1 MKLWKSF
8 SVRMRFRYGR
18 SFFCREGL
26 LRLSA
31 NRTFTAAL
39 ACVLLCHCANAQQ
52 PAKEGV
58 SLDLLVTGATIVT
71 MDPDRHVL
79 ENGFIAVRGDQMV
92 AIGKDAAM
100 QYPKGIDA
108 KTRIDASGRLI
119 IPGLINGHTHIPMTL
134 MRGLKDDV
142 TLDDW
147 LRKFIF
153 PAEAHNVTE
162 DYVRWGSRL
171 ALAEMIRSGTTTFA
185 DMYYFEDAEAEETKA
200 AGLRGVLGETWI
212 DFPAPDN
219 KTEAEMSAY
228 SEKFLKR
235 WQGDPLIHAAVAPH
249 SIYTCSEKTLRD
261 AAALA
266 RKYHAP
272 ILIHVAEM
280 RKEFTDSLEKNG
292 ASPVQYLERIEILG
306 PDVLAAHCIWTD
318 NTDMKILADRQVGC
332 VHNPSSNM
340 MLASGVAP
348 VVDQRAAGM
357 RVGLG
362 TDGPAGSNNDLNM
375 MEEMDLAAKLQKIYR
390 VDPRAL
396 GAKGALEMATI
407 EGARALHMENEIG
420 SLEAG
425 KKADFLVLS
434 LDAPNAVPIYDV
446 YSQIVYALK
455 VSDIETVVVGGRPV
469 MQDRKL
475 LTVDETAA
483 IAKAKEYG
491 QKVATSLK

>member
-1 MKLWKSF
+1 MITRHLQ
-8 SVRMRFRYGR
+8 
-18 SFFCREGL
+18 RE
-26 LRLSA
+26 S
-31 NRTFTAAL
+31 NS
-39 ACVLLCHCANAQQ
+39 LLCAWLAILFVVLAPLPVLAQTATKQ
-52 PAKEGV
+52 PV
-58 SLDLLVTGATIVT
+58 SVDLLITGGTIVT
-71 MDPDRHVL
+71 MDPERRVI
-79 ENGFIAVRGDQMV
+79 ENGAIAVRGDTILAV
-92 AIGKDAAM
+92 GPRD
-100 QYPKGIDA
+100 YSFFPKGLVA
-108 KTRIDASGRLI
+108 KETIHAEGKLI
-119 IPGLINGHTHIPMTL
+119 MPGLINGHTHIPMVL

-153 PAEAHNVTE
+153 PAEARNVTE
-162 DYVRWGSRL
+162 EYVRWGSRL

-219 KTEAEMSAY
+219 KNEAEMAAY
-228 SEKFLKR
+228 SEKFLKK

-249 SIYTCSEKTLRD
+249 SIYTCSEKTLKD

-266 RKYHAP
+266 RRYHAP
-272 ILIHVAEM
+272 ILIHLAEM
-280 RKEFTDSLEKNG
+280 RKEFADSLEKNG
-292 ASPVQYLERIEILG
+292 ATPVQYLERIEVLG
-306 PDVLAAHCIWTD
+306 PDVLAAHCIWVD
-318 NTDMKILADRQVGC
+318 YTDMKILAERQVGC
-332 VHNPSSNM
+332 VNNPSSNM

-348 VVDQRAAGM
+348 VVDERAAGM

-375 MEEMDLAAKLQKIYR
+375 MEEMDLAAKLQKINR
-390 VDPRAL
+390 LDPRAL

-407 EGARALHMENEIG
+407 EGARALHMEKEIG

-425 KKADFLVLS
+425 KQADFVILN
-434 LDAPNAVPIYDV
+434 LDVPNAVPMYDV

-455 VSDIETVVVGGRPV
+455 ASEVETVVVAGKTLLKDG
-469 MQDRKL
+469 KL
-475 LTVDETAA
+475 LTVDEAQA

-491 QKVATSLK
+491 GKVEASLKQ